1 MRRSRHPHP
10 SRGDGPTRAL
20 RSGRPARLDR
30 SPPAGGLTAAACV
43 LIAALASPDLPAA
56 PAPASPASTPPSGP
70 GPTPGSSPPPAAPSS
85 AADARGAPKEAA
97 PADTL
102 PRFVGVVRS
111 RQTGEG
117 VGGAQVMVPGQG
129 RRTVTDDSG
138 RFRLDSLEAGR
149 HDVRVHYLGYTTNPR
164 AVELRPRHSTTAE
177 LWLER
182 TVLAV
187 EDLQVQV
194 EGPRP
199 DPMAGFRSRRENG
212 FGTFLDRGDIEAR
225 DPAHTSDLFRSMAGV
240 RVSPNR
246 MGTARVTVGRFGG
259 RCEPSVYLDGVPT
272 TGMPVDFVLPESIV
286 GIEVYRGPS
295 EVPPQF
301 NRPSEEGCG
310 TILIW
315 TRNPGH
321 TPPGVEPDST
331 S

>member
-1 MRRSRHPHP
+1 MRDPGHSHPG
-10 SRGDGPTRAL
+10 RGDGPTRAL
-20 RSGRPARLDR
+20 TSGRPARLDQC
-30 SPPAGGLTAAACV
+30 PPAGGLTAAACV
-43 LIAALASPDLPAA
+43 LVAALAAPDLPAA
-56 PAPASPASTPPSGP
+56 PAPAPLSSTLSSGP
-70 GPTPGSSPPPAAPSS
+70 GSSAGSSHPPAARSS
-85 AADARGAPKEAA
+85 AADVPEAPGAA

-102 PRFVGVVRS
+102 PRFVGIVRS

-117 VGGAQVMVPGQG
+117 VGGAQVRVPGQG

-138 RFRLDSLEAGR
+138 RFLLDSLHAGQ
-149 HDVRVHYLGYTTNPR
+149 HEVRVHYLGYTTNPR
-164 AVELRPRHSTTAE
+164 TVELRPRHSTRVE

-187 EDLQVQV
+187 EDLEVEV

-199 DPMAGFRSRRENG
+199 DPMAGFRSRREGG

-225 DPAHTSDLFRSMAGV
+225 DPAQTSDLFRSMAGV

-259 RCEPSVYLDGVPT
+259 RCSPSVYLDGVPT
-272 TGMPVDFVLPESIV
+272 AGMPVDFVLPESIV

-295 EVPPQF
+295 EVPAQF
-301 NRPSEEGCG
+301 NRPSDEGCG

>member
-1 MRRSRHPHP
+1 MRHPGHSHP
-10 SRGDGPTRAL
+10 GRGDGPTRAL
-20 RSGRPARLDR
+20 TSGRPARPHR
-30 SPPAGGLTAAACV
+30 CPPSAGGLTASACV
-43 LIAALASPDLPAA
+43 LLAALAASDLPAA
-56 PAPASPASTPPSGP
+56 PAPSPISSTPPSGP
-70 GPTPGSSPPPAAPSS
+70 SPSPPSS
-85 AADARGAPKEAA
+85 AAGVHGATGAV

-117 VGGAQVMVPGQG
+117 VGGAQVMVPGQA

-138 RFRLDSLEAGR
+138 RFVLDSLDAGQ
-149 HDVRVHYLGYTTNPR
+149 HEVRVHYLGYTTNPR
-164 AVELRPRHSTTAE
+164 TVELRPRHSTRVQ

-187 EDLQVQV
+187 EDLEVEV

-199 DPMAGFRSRRENG
+199 DPMEGFRRRREDG

-225 DPAHTSDLFRSMAGV
+225 DPAQTSDLFRTMAGV
-240 RVSPNR
+240 SVSPNR
-246 MGTARVTVGRFGG
+246 MGTARVTVGRFGS
-259 RCEPSVYLDGVPT
+259 RCSPSVYLDGVPT
-272 TGMPVDFVLPESIV
+272 SGMPVDFVLPQSIV
-286 GIEVYRGPS
+286 GIEVYKGPS

-301 NRPSEEGCG
+301 NRPTEQGCG